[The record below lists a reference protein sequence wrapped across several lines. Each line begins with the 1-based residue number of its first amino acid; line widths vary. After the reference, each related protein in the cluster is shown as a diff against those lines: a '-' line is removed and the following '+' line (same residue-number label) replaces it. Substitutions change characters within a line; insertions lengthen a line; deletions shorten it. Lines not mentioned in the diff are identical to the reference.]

1 MHEEWNAPITS
12 IKGIGEQ
19 KARLFDK
26 LNIRTIEELIHYYP
40 RDYRE
45 YPELITIDAIH
56 EGESVAVHVHVC
68 DNFFQ
73 KKIRGKVITTVSATD
88 DTGKI
93 GLVFFNLTYLRQV
106 LKPNAE
112 FVMFGVARIK
122 GNHYEL
128 AQPQMFHPSEYEEN
142 RMRLQPV
149 YGTTAGLSSKTISKC
164 IQQVLINGCVE
175 EDSLEESF
183 RAQYNLV
190 SESEAIKGIH
200 FPEDRNRM
208 LTARRRLV
216 FEEFYRFFIT
226 LHQMRESN
234 YAVKS
239 NFPFIETS
247 ECRRL
252 TEALPYAL
260 TNAQKRVYRE
270 IADDLQSSFVMNRLV
285 QGDVGSGKTI
295 LAILAMLMCVTNG
308 YQTAF
313 MAPTEVLAV
322 QHYQLMM
329 RLTKTYDLL
338 FRCILLTGKM
348 TIKEKREAYES
359 IAAGTVNAI
368 IGTHALF
375 QERVEYRNL
384 ALVVTD
390 EQHRFGVKQREAFM
404 NKGAE
409 PHVLIMSA
417 TPIPRTLAT
426 VLYADL
432 QVSVVDEL
440 PRLRK
445 PIKNCVVDVSYR
457 PTAYTFIQKEIQQG
471 HQAYV
476 ICPQVADDED
486 SMLEN
491 VTDYAGKL
499 RMTLP
504 DTIRINTLHG
514 QMKSAEKARIMD
526 SFAKGDIDI
535 LVSTTVIEVGI
546 DVPNATVIMIE
557 NAERFGLAQLHQL
570 RGRVGRGDAQSYCIL
585 IASDNKEHSK
595 ERLQILLK
603 SNDGFYIANEDLRL
617 RGPGDLL
624 GVRQS
629 GEMLFR
635 IGDIYNDS
643 ELLMLASE
651 AAQNT

>member
-1 MHEEWNAPITS
+1 
-12 IKGIGEQ
+12 
-19 KARLFDK
+19 
-26 LNIRTIEELIHYYP
+26 
-40 RDYRE
+40 
-45 YPELITIDAIH
+45 
-56 EGESVAVHVHVC
+56 
-68 DNFFQ
+68 
-73 KKIRGKVITTVSATD
+73 
-88 DTGKI
+88 
-93 GLVFFNLTYLRQV
+93 
-106 LKPNAE
+106 
-112 FVMFGVARIK
+112 
-122 GNHYEL
+122 
-128 AQPQMFHPSEYEEN
+128 
-142 RMRLQPV
+142 
-149 YGTTAGLSSKTISKC
+149 
-164 IQQVLINGCVE
+164 
-175 EDSLEESF
+175 
-183 RAQYNLV
+183 
-190 SESEAIKGIH
+190 
-200 FPEDRNRM
+200 M